1 MLKFAQALQKKNM
14 GYVYRMAIRSDEMLD
29 ATLEMNTSAM
39 EQIWEET
46 HDVEIPLLQ
55 YNNEDSLSCVVT
67 LVYLNARDTY
77 RIEREEKTGKGYAD
91 FIFHPQREGDPAIIL
106 ELKKDSSPQA
116 ALKQIHEK
124 NYLQKVKDCEQILL
138 AGITYDSRTKKHH
151 VCMECIKRDD

>member
-1 MLKFAQALQKKNM
+1 M
-14 GYVYRMAIRSDEMLD
+14 
-29 ATLEMNTSAM
+29 
-39 EQIWEET
+39 
-46 HDVEIPLLQ
+46 PLLQ